1 MNRFLVFLSVIFTIP
16 FLDSSLKAHE
26 GESTWYL
33 LIAGRSANFYYPQME
48 TIPMNSEKECNAAGI
63 KLIGDEGFKT
73 QEKKRSIFNG
83 PIRYFCIEGK

>member
-1 MNRFLVFLSVIFTIP
+1 MNRFLVILSVIFTIP

-48 TIPMNSEKECNAAGI
+48 TIPMNSEKECNAADI
-63 KLIGDEGFKT
+63 KLIGHKGLKT
-73 QEKKRSIFNG
+73 QEKKALFLMG
-83 PIRYFCIEGK
+83 Q